1 MMRMTCSRY
10 CGLCLHDQLI
20 MCHLLL
26 QFDTLSYQSS
36 HSSLATSKL
45 GTVSAVNT
53 PLQGSLESLSIPPVK
68 QGKQTAASGG
78 LGDWEDKL
86 LGYKTGNS
94 SV

>member
-1 MMRMTCSRY
+1 MMMTTCSRY
-10 CGLCLHDQLI
+10 CAAHASMI
-20 MCHLLL
+20 IYPLLL

-53 PLQGSLESLSIPPVK
+53 PLQGSMESLSITPVN

-78 LGDWEDKL
+78 LGDWEAKL
-86 LGYKTGNS
+86 LGYKTGYS